1 MSDDHILKCTLDY
14 LEAAILPLAIWSDLN
29 AARKPH
35 IVILRV
41 DTEINDALMLLS
53 LLVEFAIEASSL
65 EHFVEHPSIEFHLRL
80 SH

>member
-41 DTEINDALMLLS
+41 DG
-53 LLVEFAIEASSL
+53 
-65 EHFVEHPSIEFHLRL
+65 
-80 SH
+80 